1 MGAAGDG
8 GATGD
13 GGLLA
18 SGAGQGSVGA
28 VAGSSGGGIDG
39 WVVAGN
45 ASVLVGLGPFCPV
58 SLVASM
64 RGDGTLSVSELLLI
78 AAKRRGKAEGDE
90 LLCGR

>member
-1 MGAAGDG
+1 M
-8 GATGD
+8 
-13 GGLLA
+13 
-18 SGAGQGSVGA
+18 
-28 VAGSSGGGIDG
+28 
-39 WVVAGN
+39 VAGN

-64 RGDGTLSVSELLLI
+64 RGDGTLSVSELLLT